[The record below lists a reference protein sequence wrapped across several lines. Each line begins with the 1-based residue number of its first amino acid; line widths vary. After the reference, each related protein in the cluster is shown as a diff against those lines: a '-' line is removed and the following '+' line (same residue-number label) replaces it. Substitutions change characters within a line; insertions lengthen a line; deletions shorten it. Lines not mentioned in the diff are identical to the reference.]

1 MKRDMKHVVKRAFA
15 TVAIMVPLLA
25 AGAALESAVAAD
37 KVIVAMGKTSSNLPY
52 YVAAARG
59 FFTELG
65 IEPEQKIIIDNS
77 LVVTALIADQAE
89 AAASVLAIDGMNANI
104 KKPGAVNWITLN
116 AQNDPHKMEQFVIK
130 TGFKAT
136 TLADLKG
143 ARIACAPG
151 LGNLSMAKAALAKA
165 GLAEGDYKLDPMDPN
180 QHINVLQSGQYDAA
194 YTLEPG
200 ATIMRKAGVATTLQ
214 AGVIAQVVLGDP
226 KADAYVGGAVVTGTF
241 AKNRPEVAKR
251 YAEAWG
257 KAIKFIHDNPDEA
270 RKYLVNNTPIPENI
284 VAEVPIVLFT
294 YAADATDK
302 DKANLQ
308 AYLDY
313 AVNMGAL
320 SEKVSVA
327 QYIKAY

>member
-1 MKRDMKHVVKRAFA
+1 MGTMIKPDMKRTVRRTFA
-15 TVAIMVPLLA
+15 TAVIILPLLT
-25 AGAALESAVAAD
+25 AGAALAAD
-37 KVIVAMGKTSSNLPY
+37 KVVVVMGKTSSNLPY
-52 YVAAARG
+52 YVADARG
-59 FFTELG
+59 FFKELG
-65 IEPEQKIIIDNS
+65 VEPEQKIVIDNS
-77 LVVTALIADQAE
+77 LVVAALIAEQAE

-116 AQNDPHKMEQFVIK
+116 AQNDPHKMEQFVIR

-136 TLADLKG
+136 TIADLKG

-165 GLAEGDYKLDPMDPN
+165 GLSEGDYKLDPMDPN

-214 AGVIAQVVLGDP
+214 SGVIAQVVLGDP
-226 KADAYVGGAVVTGTF
+226 KADAYVGGAVVTGAF
-241 AKNRPEVAKR
+241 AKNRPDVAKR
-251 YAEAWG
+251 YAQAWS
-257 KAIKFIHDNPDEA
+257 KAIKFIHDSPDEA

-294 YAADATDK
+294 YGADATDK